1 MSSCGFFRHPSDP
14 NYGAS
19 PDGFAEAFLVEVK
32 TRAEN
37 AEMPLEKVT
46 GSHVIQ
52 TNFQMCCTGGQ
63 ITSLQSYLPEKKC
76 SNFFFIK
83 RNNLLIDVMKEITDH
98 ILKHEVVTEW
108 HHEENSHLTRL
119 GKQLL
124 GNVPNFDSL
133 RSFRSWVNCMA
144 KQVQRVVFR

>member
-52 TNFQMCCTGGQ
+52 ANFQMCCTGGE
-63 ITSLQSYLPEKKC
+63 ITF
-76 SNFFFIK
+76 FFFISRK
-83 RNNLLIDVMKEITDH
+83 RNALIFFLHK
-98 ILKHEVVTEW
+98 K
-108 HHEENSHLTRL
+108 
-119 GKQLL
+119 K
-124 GNVPNFDSL
+124 
-133 RSFRSWVNCMA
+133 
-144 KQVQRVVFR
+144 

>member
-1 MSSCGFFRHPSDP
+1 M
-14 NYGAS
+14 
-19 PDGFAEAFLVEVK
+19 K

-52 TNFQMCCTGGQ
+52 TNFQMCCTWGQ
-63 ITSLQSYLPEKKC
+63 ITFLQSYLPEKKC

-98 ILKHEVVTEW
+98 SLKHGAI
-108 HHEENSHLTRL
+108 L
-119 GKQLL
+119 
-124 GNVPNFDSL
+124 
-133 RSFRSWVNCMA
+133 
-144 KQVQRVVFR
+144 